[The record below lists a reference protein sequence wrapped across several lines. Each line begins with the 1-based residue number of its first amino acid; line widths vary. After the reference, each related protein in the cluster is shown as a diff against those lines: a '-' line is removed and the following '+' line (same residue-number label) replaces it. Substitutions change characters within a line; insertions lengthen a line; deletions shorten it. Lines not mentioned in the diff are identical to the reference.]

1 MKGIYTGLYFAA
13 VVSFFFASAV
23 SAQLPADPSSG
34 PVPPGLLAAK
44 TVFVSNAGSDS
55 GLFPSPFSGSPARPY
70 AEFCAALKATGDY
83 TLVTDPGQA
92 DLVLELQLTA
102 PYGPSDANKVAGAAD
117 PLPMFRLVVYDRKT
131 HFILWTLTE
140 SIESAVGQKIHD
152 RTFDD
157 ALLGLQQKLD
167 TLFGKAPPAAH

>member
-117 PLPMFRLVVYDRKT
+117 PLPMFRLVVYDRKS
-131 HFILWTLTE
+131 HYVLWTITE
-140 SIESAVGQKIHD
+140 SIEAVVGQKAHD
-152 RTFDD
+152 KTFDE
-157 ALLGLQQKLD
+157 ALNAVLADFLLVA
-167 TLFGKAPPAAH
+167 GKAPPAAH